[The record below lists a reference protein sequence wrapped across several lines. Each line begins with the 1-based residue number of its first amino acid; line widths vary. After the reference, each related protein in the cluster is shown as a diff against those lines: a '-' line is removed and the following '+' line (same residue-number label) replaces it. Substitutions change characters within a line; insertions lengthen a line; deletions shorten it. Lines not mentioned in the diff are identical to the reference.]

1 MRFIMSKIRV
11 YKILYVVFLLIF
23 FTVILELS
31 LPSMADILG
40 EDFNALF
47 ENHGSMML
55 IINLD
60 NGSIVDANKA
70 AVEFYGY
77 SREEL
82 LAMTVY
88 EINTLSPKAIANK
101 MSAAESSECNFFSF
115 EHVLKSGEVR
125 NVEVHSYPYQDD
137 QGHHLLHSIIHDVT
151 DKIKAEAEAKQQ
163 RIVIWTIIIV
173 SLFIVIAIMMQLL
186 KTQRKLRNISER
198 FQDLFTNMNE
208 GFVLYEMICNEKGVA
223 TDYRLLEMNRVFEA
237 IMDIKR
243 KMAGQNEM
251 FKVIS
256 YMTVNQIEKY
266 AEVAL
271 NNKELSYDYYSEAL
285 KRHFT
290 VNVYSP
296 KYKQFAMIFTDIT
309 DRIEKESK
317 IKYLGYHDQLTGLYN
332 RRFYEEERRRL
343 DIARNLPFS
352 TVMMDVNGLKL
363 SNDAFGHSFGDQLLQ
378 CVAKVIKEE
387 FRADDILARIGG
399 DEFVVLLPK
408 TSEAEVAHIVSRVMA
423 RMQYERIDVLSVS
436 VSMGWATKTEMI
448 QDIED
453 VFTKAEEMM
462 YSRKLSESK
471 AMRLKTID
479 IILDDLRRRSQQQY
493 EHSQNVSR
501 ICGEFGRFMN
511 YDDDV
516 VQELERAGALHDIGK
531 ISFSESLFDGS
542 RDLSDDEYE
551 DIKRH
556 TEIGY
561 HILKSVDEYATISEY
576 ALSHH
581 EWWDGSGYPRNI
593 AGEKIPLLARIIS
606 IVDAY
611 EAMTSERPYKET
623 LYQYDALKELKRYS
637 GSQFDPD
644 LLAVFS
650 DMILEKGELI

>member
-1 MRFIMSKIRV
+1 MRLMKFKIKAC
-11 YKILYVVFLLIF
+11 KIIYLFVVLILFTMILNSIPSGAAILL
-23 FTVILELS
+23 
-31 LPSMADILG
+31 
-40 EDFNALF
+40 EDFNELF
-47 ENHGSMML
+47 VNHGSMML

-82 LAMTVY
+82 LAMTIY
-88 EINTLSPKAIANK
+88 DINPMSPKAIANK
-101 MSAAESSECNFFSF
+101 MAAAENSECNFFSF

-125 NVEVHSYPYQDD
+125 NVEVHSYPYDDD
-137 QGHHLLHSIIHDVT
+137 QGNHLLHSIIHDVT
-151 DKIKAEAEAKQQ
+151 DKIKAEEEAERQ
-163 RIVIWTIIIV
+163 RIIIWTIIIV
-173 SLFIVIAIMMQLL
+173 SLLIVIGIMMQLL
-186 KTQRKLRNISER
+186 KTQRKLKNISER

-208 GFVLYEMICNEKGVA
+208 GFVLYEIICDEQGVA
-223 TDYRLLEMNRVFEA
+223 IDYRLLEMNRVFEA
-237 IMDIKR
+237 MMTIKR
-243 KMAGQNEM
+243 TDTSQNEM
-251 FKVIS
+251 YKVIP

-266 AEVAL
+266 ADVAL
-271 NNKELSYDYYSEAL
+271 NNHELSYDYYSEVL
-285 KRHFT
+285 EQHFN

-317 IKYLGYHDQLTGLYN
+317 IEYLSYHDQLTGLYN
-332 RRFYEEERRRL
+332 RRFYEEERQRL

-352 TVMMDVNGLKL
+352 IVMMDVNGLKL

-387 FRADDILARIGG
+387 FRADDILARVGG

-408 TSEAEVAHIVSRVMA
+408 TSEAEVGHIVSRVMH

-436 VSMGWATKTEMI
+436 VSMGWATKTEVI

-453 VFTKAEEMM
+453 IFTRAEEMM

-479 IILDDLRRRSQQQY
+479 IILDNLRKRSKQQY
-493 EHSQNVSR
+493 DHSQKVSQ
-501 ICGEFGRFMN
+501 ICADFGRFMN
-511 YDDDV
+511 YDDDL

-531 ISFSESLFDGS
+531 INVSETLFHEP
-542 RDLSDDEYE
+542 RALSEDEYE
-551 DIKRH
+551 EIKRH

-581 EWWDGSGYPRNI
+581 EWWDGTGYPRHI
-593 AGEKIPLLARIIS
+593 SGEKIPLLARIIS

-611 EAMTSERPYKET
+611 EAMISERPYRET
-623 LYQYDALKELKRYS
+623 MYPHNALKELKRYS
-637 GSQFDPD
+637 GSQFDPY
-644 LLAVFS
+644 LIKRFS
-650 DMILEKGELI
+650 DMISKKNNQHQ

>member
-1 MRFIMSKIRV
+1 MRFIMFKIRA
-11 YKILYVVFLLIF
+11 YKIQYVLFVLIA
-23 FTVILELS
+23 FTVILQLS
-31 LPSMADILG
+31 IPSRAAILS

-60 NGSIVDANKA
+60 NGSIVDVNKA
-70 AVEFYGY
+70 AVKFYGY

-82 LAMTVY
+82 LAMTIY
-88 EINTLSPKAIANK
+88 EINTLSPEAIADK

-115 EHVLKSGEVR
+115 EHVLKNGEVR

-163 RIVIWTIIIV
+163 RIIIWTIIIV
-173 SLFIVIAIMMQLL
+173 SLLIVIAIMIQLL

-243 KMAGQNEM
+243 KATDQNEM
-251 FKVIS
+251 SKVIS
-256 YMTVNQIEKY
+256 YMTVNQFEKY

-271 NNKELSYDYYSEAL
+271 NNKELSYDYYSEVL

-317 IKYLGYHDQLTGLYN
+317 IEYLSYHDQLTGLYN

-343 DIARNLPFS
+343 DISRNLPFS

-363 SNDAFGHSFGDQLLQ
+363 SNDAFGHILGDQLLQ
-378 CVAKVIKEE
+378 CVAEVIKEE
-387 FRADDILARIGG
+387 FRADDILARVGG

-408 TSEAEVAHIVSRVMA
+408 TSEAEVAHIVSRVME

-462 YSRKLSESK
+462 YSRKLIESK

-493 EHSQNVSR
+493 EHSQNVSQ

-511 YDDDV
+511 YDDDL

-542 RDLSDDEYE
+542 RGLSDDEYE
-551 DIKRH
+551 EIKRH

-561 HILKSVDEYATISEY
+561 HILKSVDEYATISDC

-581 EWWDGSGYPRNI
+581 EWWDGTGYPRNI

-606 IVDAY
+606 IVNAY
-611 EAMTSERPYKET
+611 EVMTSERPYRET
-623 LYQYDALKELKRYS
+623 LYCQDALKELKRYS

-644 LLAVFS
+644 LLAAFS
-650 DMILEKGELI
+650 DMILEKHT